1 MGNPLEKYFP
11 VEERQDGVYIK
22 VSHEMQGTLRI
33 EDIVTDLQRAL
44 ITNYDAEKIKDIIS
58 RGRGA
63 FENAGPPFE
72 YYNVD
77 LDKYVDLTVSPMK
90 ASVSL
95 NSSCINDDIKPTVTS
110 LLFCLRRKGIIFG
123 LKADA
128 VRDIVTNTLY
138 DREIAIAEGKEPK
151 SGDDA
156 RLEFDVD
163 VNKDARP
170 HQEIGGKVDYRDIR
184 TVVLVSQGKV
194 IARKMPFGQ
203 GVPGMDVT
211 GKELPPTPGKDIQ
224 IKPGKN
230 AYVSEDGK
238 FLIAAKSGYVY
249 REGDLINV
257 GEQLTIDKDVDFS
270 VGNIKYTGDVD
281 IKGNVLPGFVV
292 EADGNILIKG
302 EVESARIV
310 SRGGAVTIEKGIIGK
325 GDMVVAAKKDITVH
339 FAQAA
344 LLSAE
349 GSLNIDKYCLHCDIT
364 CGGLLGLQPHSA
376 VVGGTV
382 KSFSKIEIG
391 TSGNEKG
398 IETKLVVVD
407 KEEQA
412 IGDKI
417 RDLELLREKLSKELD
432 PIKKQLHTKAAILKQ
447 TGGQVTQRQTEEL
460 KKWLDVYNK
469 LAVKLKYVQ
478 DKVQQLTAELKKPRI
493 YNGYVKISGD
503 VFSGT
508 EISLYGMV
516 KVIKIPLINK
526 LFRIKDGAVTAEG

>member
-1 MGNPLEKYFP
+1 VSNPLEKYFP
-11 VEERQDGVYIK
+11 VEERPDGVYIK
-22 VSHEMQGTLRI
+22 VSREQQGAVKI
-33 EDIVTDLQRAL
+33 EDIENDLQRAF
-44 ITNYDAEKIKDIIS
+44 ITNFDLEAITAVIG
-58 RGRGA
+58 RGHGA
-63 FENAGPPFE
+63 FERAGPSFE
-72 YYNVD
+72 YYNVE
-77 LDKYVDLTVSPMK
+77 LDKYVDLNVTPMK
-90 ASVSL
+90 AAMCL
-95 NSSCINDDIKPTVTS
+95 NSSCISDDVKPTATS
-110 LLFCLRRKGIIFG
+110 LLFCLRRKGIVFG
-123 LKADA
+123 LKAEA
-128 VRDIVTNTLY
+128 IRDIVANAQY
-138 DREIAIAEGKEPK
+138 DREIVIAEGKEPK
-151 SGDDA
+151 NGDDA

-170 HQEIGGKVDYRDIR
+170 HQEASGKVDYRDIR

-325 GDMVVAAKKDITVH
+325 GDMAVAAKKDITVH

-344 LLSAE
+344 APRWPSSRTTRAPR
-349 GSLNIDKYCLHCDIT
+349 GPSPRTTDV
-364 CGGLLGLQPHSA
+364 PH
-376 VVGGTV
+376 
-382 KSFSKIEIG
+382 
-391 TSGNEKG
+391 
-398 IETKLVVVD
+398 
-407 KEEQA
+407 
-412 IGDKI
+412 
-417 RDLELLREKLSKELD
+417 
-432 PIKKQLHTKAAILKQ
+432 AARSPA
-447 TGGQVTQRQTEEL
+447 T
-460 KKWLDVYNK
+460 
-469 LAVKLKYVQ
+469 
-478 DKVQQLTAELKKPRI
+478 PRR
-493 YNGYVKISGD
+493 S
-503 VFSGT
+503 
-508 EISLYGMV
+508 
-516 KVIKIPLINK
+516 P
-526 LFRIKDGAVTAEG
+526 